1 MFSFKDVEDLY
12 NNPKLIA
19 HGQNVMRYVDQAI
32 SNFWLDEVEDK
43 LDKLGKRHVLRGV
56 QIPHYEV
63 VG

>member
-1 MFSFKDVEDLY
+1 
-12 NNPKLIA
+12 
-19 HGQNVMRYVDQAI
+19 MRYVDQAI
-32 SNFWLDEVEDK
+32 SNFGLDEVEDK